1 MKIFIY
7 KTLIVSFVFLIIFEV
22 LVGSRINKL
31 ESQISNLKSPKNLE
45 LIKNKIFKEIKNG
58 TKKENYFTN
67 EEREILSKFIYKIT
81 SELNT
86 SKKSN

>member
-7 KTLIVSFVFLIIFEV
+7 KTLIVSFVFLMIFEV

-58 TKKENYFTN
+58 TKKKI
-67 EEREILSKFIYKIT
+67 ILPMKNVKFYLSLFIK
-81 SELNT
+81 
-86 SKKSN
+86 